1 MRLDNRKAFFNYE
14 ILEKLEAGL
23 VLKGPEVKSLREGKG
38 SIKEAFGRIEKGEC
52 FIYNFH
58 ITPYPASLEKP
69 APMRKKKL
77 LLSRKE
83 IKRLNRKLEE
93 KGLTLIPLAVYFNK
107 KGLAKI
113 EIALA
118 KGKKLYDKRDR
129 IKERDV
135 RRDIERRM
143 KQG

>member
-1 MRLDNRKAFFNYE
+1 MRFENKKAFFNYE
-14 ILEKLEAGL
+14 ILEKLEAGII
-23 VLKGPEVKSLREGKG
+23 LKGSEVKSLREGKG
-38 SIKEAFGRIEKGEC
+38 RIKEAFARIEKGEC
-52 FIYNFH
+52 FIYNFY

-77 LLSRKE
+77 LLGRAE

-93 KGLTLIPLAVYFNK
+93 KGLTLIPLAAYFNK
-107 KGLAKI
+107 KGLLKI

-118 KGKKLYDKRDR
+118 KGKKLYDKREK